1 MKFGMLH
8 DSRKHQPNVAIF
20 LINKLSRIMVAAGTY
35 VRCSLVA
42 TDGRPVV
49 VSVSVK
55 RGLKGYF
62 TLKI

>member
-1 MKFGMLH
+1 VKFGMLH

-20 LINKLSRIMVAAGTY
+20 LINKLSRIIVAAGTY
-35 VRCSLVA
+35 VRFSLVA